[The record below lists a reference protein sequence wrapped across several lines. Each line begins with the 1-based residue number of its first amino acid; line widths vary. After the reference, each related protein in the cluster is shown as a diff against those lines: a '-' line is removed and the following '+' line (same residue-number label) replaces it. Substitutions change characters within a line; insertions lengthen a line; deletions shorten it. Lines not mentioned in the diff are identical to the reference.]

1 MKLTLVPLL
10 AALSCGALL
19 ATGAHAQ
26 SPEQPRTIA
35 VNGLGEVRAE
45 PDMATVALGAEA
57 RKPKLEQARA
67 EVAKTVDAILK
78 LARELKIE
86 AKDVQAT
93 RINVQP
99 EYNWDQNA
107 RERNLIGYYVSRQ
120 VEIELRDL
128 DKLGQ
133 LLERATDLGVNQ
145 LGDPRLDSS
154 KRKELVREA
163 LAKAIADARQNA
175 EVAAKAAGVKV
186 GTPRMVT
193 ANTESHPPPM
203 PMMRAALAMDAA
215 QEKAADTYRSGEMTF
230 TATVHMQYD
239 MVP

>member
-1 MKLTLVPLL
+1 MKPTLIPPL
-10 AALSCGALL
+10 AALICGALL
-19 ATGAHAQ
+19 ATGTYAQ
-26 SPEQPRTIA
+26 SAEQPRTIA

-45 PDMATVALGAEA
+45 PDMATVVLGAEA
-57 RKPKLEQARA
+57 RRPKLEQARA

-78 LARELKIE
+78 LARELKIDTQ
-86 AKDVQAT
+86 DVQAT

-154 KRKELVREA
+154 KRKDHVREA

-186 GTPRMVT
+186 GAPRMVT
-193 ANTESHPPPM
+193 ANTEMHPPPM
-203 PMMRAALAMDAA
+203 PMMRAAMAMDAA